1 MRPLASLVAKLLSF
15 RAPTFA
21 LLALLGLGLAL
32 GVILGRA
39 LPVAVPLTMVV
50 AEIPQQPEL
59 SRPGSPWAFPAQP
72 DPSELAALPGPA
84 DEPATGPKR
93 IFVPGCT
100 AEQYQAR
107 QRELASLLAAA
118 EQARGDQSAHQ
129 LLEELRGVLARPC
142 LRHVTA
148 MSRLP
153 PDASRLTSAALADFL
168 RALPRTMTLELDRAG
183 VLAFL
188 PPELE
193 LGLSADAQAHLAP
206 RSCPADEAA
215 CGATRAYQSRAAQ
228 ILEAARQIATAGR
241 LERKEEGA
249 RPLAERPFAASL
261 CQDDSA
267 RASFASWSACAAA
280 RVPRQMSPFPTAA
293 LGEAPRYRPVER
305 GWIAIEWTDRDRA
318 STAAYDVASG
328 AFYSVVHRSEGS
340 PAAIRQTGHVSLEAL
355 RELAFAMATQT
366 ALRARRHQGVLA
378 RVAPGVQLTAGP
390 NQWHPSEQCGLG
402 DTGSARLY
410 IDTQLQGLVYFSPTS
425 LGEISLFASLLEV
438 VEASQVPGCAP
449 ARLPRLTELGLT
461 STTAGSGPAEL
472 DQLREVPCLG
482 REQTEAVSAPP
493 RDSLTA
499 PGADRSTL

>member
-1 MRPLASLVAKLLSF
+1 MPPLASLVAKLGSF
-15 RAPTFA
+15 RAPTLA
-21 LLALLGLGLAL
+21 LLALLGLCLAL

-84 DEPATGPKR
+84 DQPATGPKR
-93 IFVPGCT
+93 IFIPGCT

-107 QRELASLLAAA
+107 QRELASLLGAA

-129 LLEELRGVLARPC
+129 LLEQLRGVLARPC

-193 LGLSADAQAHLAP
+193 LGLSADAQARLAP
-206 RSCPADEAA
+206 RSCPADQAA

-241 LERKEEGA
+241 LERREEGA
-249 RPLAERPFAASL
+249 RPLAEQPFAASL

-305 GWIAIEWTDRDRA
+305 GWIAIEWTDRERA

-355 RELAFAMATQT
+355 RELAFAIATQT

-390 NQWHPSEQCGLG
+390 NQWRPSQDREGPL
-402 DTGSARLY
+402 GSASLY
-410 IDTQLQGLVYFSPTS
+410 IDAQRWGGGPLAPSAT
-425 LGEISLFASLLEV
+425 GEGHLLAKLLEV

-449 ARLPRLTELGLT
+449 ARLPRLTELGLA

-482 REQTEAVSAPP
+482 REPTEAVSAPP
-493 RDSLTA
+493 RDPLAA